1 MHHVGR
7 FLSFVRTE
15 AFNFRSTGSRQS
27 RLYFFF
33 YFFFDLYLYFYF
45 FMRRIQSPDVNLTR
59 GPPPRHTRPA
69 GRARARPG
77 RGEVSSP
84 RPSPRPIPGIRARWT
99 FDCTYGAKMDAIA
112 LLQEWVQEVGS
123 YAEPALNER
132 NTSISAGNIGAPES
146 RLELEVAFESLDEL
160 ERFWGSIDPE
170 KHMAWGQKVKG
181 VVLDGTPLWEVYR
194 GVDPFGGGHRAPAT
208 SSAARPSAQASQ
220 DVLEIASWDDMDRY
234 AGKNWAPPSRTQRSS
249 WRGSLHRPSPPGI
262 NNNNNKS
269 NNRVRAGGQSPGLT
283 GKGIRWWSI
292 PGTGCPSRLNDS
304 HTLNAENFV

>member
-15 AFNFRSTGSRQS
+15 DFDFRSTGSRQS
-27 RLYFFF
+27 RLYFYF
-33 YFFFDLYLYFYF
+33 YFFFYLYLYFYF

-194 GVDPFGGGHRAPAT
+194 GVDPFGRGHRAPAT

-234 AGKNWAPPSRTQRSS
+234 AGKNWGSTFQDAKELLAGESAPSE
-249 WRGSLHRPSPPGI
+249 PPGDQQQQQQQQQEQQ
-262 NNNNNKS
+262 
-269 NNRVRAGGQSPGLT
+269 QSPGRGPKPRLDW
-283 GKGIRWWSI
+283 KGDPMVVN
-292 PGTGCPSRLNDS
+292 PGDRLPF
-304 HTLNAENFV
+304 TFE